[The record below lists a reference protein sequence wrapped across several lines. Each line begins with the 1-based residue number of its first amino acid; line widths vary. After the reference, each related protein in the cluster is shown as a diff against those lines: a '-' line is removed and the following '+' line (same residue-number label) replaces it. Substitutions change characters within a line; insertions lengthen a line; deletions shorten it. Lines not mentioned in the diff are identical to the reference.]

1 MKTYEKKTFDIIV
14 KHSLAFEDYKKF
26 TKELLEE
33 AVAKSDKWKADAL
46 KNEVNTQLQTYKEQ
60 FEAKETTFNNELQLV
75 VEEVKSEMDLNG
87 IENRPSDYA
96 ARITNANEYL
106 KMEGSDITDDEA
118 YLILKDFIGDM
129 NQMLLFKRYMEKNGV
144 EFLNSN
150 GQTRFPKTFGKVHEH
165 LALLNAINEFEGIA
179 ENTFLNSTTQSGET
193 YRFNKVAYHVPTE
206 SYHSKVHPNILLNLA
221 KEIDHYLEIA

>member
-1 MKTYEKKTFDIIV
+1 MKTYEKKTFDIIN
-14 KHSLAFEDYKKF
+14 KHTLAFEDYKKF
-26 TKELLEE
+26 TKELLKE
-33 AVAKSDKWKADAL
+33 AVAKSDKWRPDAL
-46 KNEVNTQLQTYKEQ
+46 KNEVNAQLQTYKEQ

-75 VEEVKSEMDLNG
+75 VDDIKSEMDLNG

-129 NQMLLFKRYMEKNGV
+129 NQMLLFKRYMEINGV

-150 GQTRFPKTFGKVHEH
+150 GQTKFPKTFGKVHEH

-179 ENTFLNSTTQSGET
+179 ENAFLNSTTESGET
-193 YRFNKVAYHVPTE
+193 YIFNKAIYHVPTQ
-206 SYHSKVHPNILLNLA
+206 SYDTRVNPTILLNLA
-221 KEIDHYLEIA
+221 KEIDHYLETA

>member
-14 KHSLAFEDYKKF
+14 EHSVAFEDYKKF
-26 TKELLEE
+26 TKDLLEE
-33 AVAKSDKWKADAL
+33 AVLKSKKWREEVL
-46 KNEVNTQLQTYKEQ
+46 KEEVNGQLNLMREQ

-75 VEEVKSEMDLNG
+75 VDDIKSETDLNG

-96 ARITNANEYL
+96 AKIANAIEFIKL
-106 KMEGSDITDDEA
+106 EGTDITDDVA

-150 GQTRFPKTFGKVHEH
+150 GQTRFPKTFGKVHER

-179 ENTFLNSTTQSGET
+179 ENAFLNSTTSSGET
-193 YRFNKVAYHVPTE
+193 YTFYNTTYRVPTQ
-206 SYHSKVHPNILLNLA
+206 SYDARVNPTILLNLA
-221 KEIDHYLEIA
+221 KEIDHYLETA